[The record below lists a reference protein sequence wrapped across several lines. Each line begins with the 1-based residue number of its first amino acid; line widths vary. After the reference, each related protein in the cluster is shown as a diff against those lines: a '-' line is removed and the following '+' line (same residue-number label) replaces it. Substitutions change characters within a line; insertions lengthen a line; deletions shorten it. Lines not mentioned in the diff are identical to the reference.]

1 MTKRNVNIT
10 ISTSRIEVPEELFD
24 DAASPTD
31 APFDC
36 LHTRMPEPTHLMVEG
51 RLVTSPSRVELVY
64 EEGELSGME
73 GSVTSVG
80 FERNNPGLVSMI
92 RTGTV
97 ETALIFEQGKRHISV
112 YDTPISSFEV
122 CVQTLRVE
130 NRLLRDGIL
139 QLDYLIEIHG
149 AQAEHCRMT
158 ISARSAQSPKKV
170 FSNIL

>member
-1 MTKRNVNIT
+1 MLGLPV
-10 ISTSRIEVPEELFD
+10 
-24 DAASPTD
+24 
-31 APFDC
+31 
-36 LHTRMPEPTHLMVEG
+36 
-51 RLVTSPSRVELVY
+51 
-64 EEGELSGME
+64 E

-97 ETALIFEQGKRHISV
+97 ETALIFELGKRHISV

-158 ISARSAQSPKKV
+158 ISARSATAWEQLS
-170 FSNIL
+170 